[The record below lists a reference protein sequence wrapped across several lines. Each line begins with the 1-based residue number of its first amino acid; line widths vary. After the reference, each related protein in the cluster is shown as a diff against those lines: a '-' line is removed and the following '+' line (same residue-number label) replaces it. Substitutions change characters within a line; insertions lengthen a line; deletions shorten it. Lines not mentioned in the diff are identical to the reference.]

1 MRSKTV
7 IVILLAVVISVLPI
21 MGLLVHE
28 VMAQTSGCTTTATAK
43 CLYPDG
49 RSGDCGSCTCQGVG
63 VNGKCGIANWDPAGC
78 MCNRIFTSCHQCNA
92 PGGGGGG
99 GGPGDPIPT

>member
-1 MRSKTV
+1 MPRK
-7 IVILLAVVISVLPI
+7 IMLVILSAVTIAILPMSGI
-21 MGLLVHE
+21 VVYDM
-28 VMAQTSGCTTTATAK
+28 MAQTSGCTTTATAK

-78 MCNRIFTSCHQCNA
+78 KCSGTFTACHECNA

-99 GGPGDPIPT
+99 GGGDPIPE